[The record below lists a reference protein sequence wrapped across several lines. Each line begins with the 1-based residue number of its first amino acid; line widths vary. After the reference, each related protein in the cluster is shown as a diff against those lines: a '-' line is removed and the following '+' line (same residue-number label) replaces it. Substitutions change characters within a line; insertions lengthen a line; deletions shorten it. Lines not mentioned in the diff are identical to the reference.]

1 MKLSSIFNRI
11 KYAISLVNPSF
22 LIRQYVIAL
31 VIAGT
36 FLWFG
41 FTQTY
46 VSSPLLIIS
55 FFILNVLLFPF
66 SKYLVIKLTDWFFDI
81 IIQGEPAYD
90 TIGCLGWVFK
100 FFKNLVLFFFSY
112 ALGWFGLTII
122 VISSFK
128 NEVKS

>member
-31 VIAGT
+31 LIAGA

-46 VSSPLLIIS
+46 VSSPILIIS
-55 FFILNVLLFPF
+55 FFIVNVLLFPF
-66 SKYLVIKLTDWFFDI
+66 SKYLVVKLKQWFFDI

-90 TIGCLGWVFK
+90 TIGCLGWIFK

-112 ALGWFGLTII
+112 ALGWFGLLIL

-128 NEVKS
+128 SEVK